1 MRTRTHPVGLA
12 IPHDSAALHV
22 SGEAI
27 YIDDI
32 PPPAGTL
39 YAALGLSER
48 AHAAFNMDL
57 SPVGKAPG
65 VVAVAAANDIIGE
78 NEIAPVFDGDPLFAN
93 GIVQYAVKACLPS
106 PPLTKNRR
114 VPPPAWCV
122 CAIKIKPPCFRLM
135 KR

>member
-93 GIVQYAVKACLPS
+93 GIVQYAGQSMFAVAAIDEKSARAAARLVRVRYQDKS
-106 PPLTKNRR
+106 RR
-114 VPPPAWCV
+114 A
-122 CAIKIKPPCFRLM
+122 FG
-135 KR
+135 

>member
-78 NEIAPVFDGDPLFAN
+78 NEIAPVF
-93 GIVQYAVKACLPS
+93 
-106 PPLTKNRR
+106 
-114 VPPPAWCV
+114 
-122 CAIKIKPPCFRLM
+122 
-135 KR
+135 